1 MWGYALV
8 IDPKEIALELLKEK
22 TDRDKQTTVGASN
35 FSQPCARCLA
45 DELLASGESRESPY
59 WLGAVIGTATHN
71 LLDKRV
77 QRLHP
82 EWEPEQRLVLGELPG
97 YGTIRSTTDLYF
109 PEHFQVLDWKTTTK
123 KKLPNLKQ
131 ALTTEPTE
139 YDGTEMVEARYKAT
153 GYVNQLLS
161 YGRGLVLAGKR
172 VDTVSLCFICRDGVG
187 DADIW
192 GWSMPY
198 DAEAAERV
206 WNRLERLWAWLQA
219 GNDPNELTSATG
231 CYRCSHYR

>member
-1 MWGYALV
+1 M
-8 IDPKEIALELLKEK
+8 IDPKQIALELLREP
-22 TDRDKQTTVGASN
+22 TERDKQTKVGASN
-35 FSQPCARCLA
+35 FSAPCARCLA
-45 DELLASGESRESPY
+45 DELLASAESQIYDNPY
-59 WLGAVIGTATHN
+59 WLGAVVGTAVHN
-71 LLDKRV
+71 MADARV

-97 YGTIRSTTDLYF
+97 YGTIKSTTDLYL
-109 PEHFQVLDWKTTTK
+109 PEHFQVIDWKTTTK

-139 YDGTEMVEARYKAT
+139 YDSTDMVETRNKVT
-153 GYVNQLLS
+153 GYINQLLS

-192 GWSMPY
+192 SWTMPY

-206 WNRLERLWAWLQA
+206 WNRLERLWAWLQN
-219 GNDPNELTSATG
+219 GGDPDDLSSAAG
-231 CYRCSHYR
+231 CYYCGHYR